1 MLAAADSLPRSH
13 QSVTHEARLECA
25 TASPE
30 RTDGISHTISISGNA
45 GGVQMSTMT
54 EPTTADLVRQIDAL
68 REELAELRERTPLDK
83 AAIIVFSG
91 DLDRLLASLVLATG
105 AAAAGLE
112 TTMFFTFW
120 GLSSLKKK
128 GAGTLAGKSL
138 KEKMFAM
145 MTPGSTEGMGVS
157 QMNYFGVGAKMLRQ
171 MMKEKDVT
179 SVEEMMELARELGV
193 KRIACTMSMDVMG
206 VDRKELAEDIELGG
220 VAAFMA
226 EASRARVS
234 LFI

>member
-1 MLAAADSLPRSH
+1 
-13 QSVTHEARLECA
+13 
-25 TASPE
+25 
-30 RTDGISHTISISGNA
+30 
-45 GGVQMSTMT
+45 MT
-54 EPTTADLVRQIDAL
+54 TVSEPTTADLVRQLEAL
-68 REELAELRERTPLDK
+68 RHDVDELRDRTPEDK

-120 GLSSLKKK
+120 GLSALKKK
-128 GAGTLAGKSL
+128 GSLSLDGKSL

-145 MTPGSTEGMGVS
+145 MTPASTESMGVS
-157 QMNYFGVGAKMLRQ
+157 RLNFFGMGAKLLRT

-179 SVEEMMELARELGV
+179 SVEEMMNMARELGV

-206 VDRKELAEDIELGG
+206 VEREELADDVELGG

-234 LFI
+234 LFL